1 MKKPSKTIIIASVSI
16 CAILVAVLIYTA
28 IKYVKKNKEDK
39 EEALPS
45 STTTTTTTTTT
56 TSNKIA
62 YGDKGENVK
71 KLQSYLNAQLLF
83 YYYEKGGR
91 PIYNGATINS
101 LDVDGIY
108 GKKTKCVC
116 EWWFG
121 KSTVTLNDLK

>member
-1 MKKPSKTIIIASVSI
+1 MKRPSKTIIIASVSI

-28 IKYVKKNKEDK
+28 IKYVRKNKEDK
-39 EEALPS
+39 EEVLS
-45 STTTTTTTTTT
+45 SSTTTTTT

-71 KLQSYLNAQLLF
+71 KLQSYLNSRLIF
-83 YYYEKGGR
+83 YSYEKGGR
-91 PIYNGATINS
+91 PLYNGATLNS

-108 GKKTKCVC
+108 GKKTKCAC

-121 KSTVTLNDLK
+121 ESTVTLNDLK